1 MKYIQGYMSRRPA
14 STQDL
19 KQVLIIRSDLKM
31 GKGKIAAQASHASV
45 IATLEA
51 LHQNKIWFDQWKK
64 HGMAKIAVKVTSE
77 EELHGYYQRAIKAK
91 LPKAL
96 INDAG
101 HTQLAPGTA
110 TAVAIG
116 PAPSSIIDT
125 ITKDLKLL

>member
-1 MKYIQGYMSRRPA
+1 MSRK
-14 STQDL
+14 STTIEDL
-19 KQVLIIRSDLKM
+19 KQVLIIRTDLKM

-45 IATLEA
+45 NASLEA
-51 LHQNKIWFDQWKK
+51 LHQHKIWFDRWKK
-64 HGMAKIAVKVTSE
+64 YGMAKIAVKVSSE
-77 EELHGYYQRAIKAK
+77 EELQGYYQKAIKAK

-101 HTQLAPGTA
+101 YTQLLPGTA

-116 PAPSSIIDT
+116 PAPSSIIDP